1 MSPSLGAFSLFF
13 TTASLSSCGCVSSR
27 VVILLVLDEEQKS
40 LFIILSSLLSL
51 LSFHTHPHLF
61 FAFLWNESCGYLF
74 SQAFYTGILFNI
86 HTSIQRD
93 PLPLLKMERQKGKK
107 KKEGLAIKEK
117 TYYKFVMRPANF
129 CRLFVHVPQHLHTIC
144 FY

>member
-40 LFIILSSLLSL
+40 LFIILSSLLS
-51 LSFHTHPHLF
+51 FHPHHLF

-93 PLPLLKMERQKGKK
+93 LLPLLKMERQKGKQK
-107 KKEGLAIKEK
+107 KKGLAIKEK
-117 TYYKFVMRPANF
+117 TYYKFVMWPANF
-129 CRLFVHVPQHLHTIC
+129 CWLFVHVPQHLHTIC